1 LSDDVLL
8 KVVEAIAG
16 ENGKRIVVSLLESE
30 TGKSDEELSNEL
42 NIRVNDVRRL
52 LYELANHGFVA
63 YNRSTRSDTRW
74 HDYTWFTNRPMLE
87 QAVKKRKREIIRIL
101 EERLSYEELHTS
113 YICPMDS
120 TQYSF
125 DEAFENNFR
134 CLKCGAELVEL
145 DNRKLVSYLR
155 QLIDELKKSV

>member
-1 LSDDVLL
+1 MSDDVLL

-63 YNRSTRSDTRW
+63 YN
-74 HDYTWFTNRPMLE
+74 
-87 QAVKKRKREIIRIL
+87 
-101 EERLSYEELHTS
+101 
-113 YICPMDS
+113 
-120 TQYSF
+120 
-125 DEAFENNFR
+125 
-134 CLKCGAELVEL
+134 
-145 DNRKLVSYLR
+145 
-155 QLIDELKKSV
+155 